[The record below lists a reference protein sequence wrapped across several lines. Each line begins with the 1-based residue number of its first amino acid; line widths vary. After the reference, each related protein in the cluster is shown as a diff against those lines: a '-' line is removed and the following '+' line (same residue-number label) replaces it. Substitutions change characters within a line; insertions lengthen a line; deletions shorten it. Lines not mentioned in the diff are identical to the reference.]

1 MGEDLNYH
9 NIKLEVV
16 EEKIALMDHDVKA
29 IKDPIKVK
37 NIMDETV
44 TD

>member
-1 MGEDLNYH
+1 MGEDLNYQ

-29 IKDPIKVK
+29 VKDPIKVK

-44 TD
+44 ND

>member
-1 MGEDLNYH
+1 MGEDLNYQ